1 MSLAGRVFTTEP
13 SGKPHTIT
21 SNPYS
26 PARNYVWGPASGVVR
41 TGSAAWRTES
51 ISESLSQKYVN
62 HLSGAAGQRGKEVE
76 DLSAELDLEM
86 TREEEEKWDGDE
98 NNHSQV
104 KAQINE
110 VSYLNDLTQSSESAS
125 QDGDVFTLRTP
136 CGK

>member
-1 MSLAGRVFTTEP
+1 MFGGRRRGLWDRGVRPGAPRVSLRAFHRSMWIIYLELLVKEEKKTL
-13 SGKPHTIT
+13 
-21 SNPYS
+21 N
-26 PARNYVWGPASGVVR
+26 
-41 TGSAAWRTES
+41 
-51 ISESLSQKYVN
+51 
-62 HLSGAAGQRGKEVE
+62 GQVE

-104 KAQINE
+104 KAQIND